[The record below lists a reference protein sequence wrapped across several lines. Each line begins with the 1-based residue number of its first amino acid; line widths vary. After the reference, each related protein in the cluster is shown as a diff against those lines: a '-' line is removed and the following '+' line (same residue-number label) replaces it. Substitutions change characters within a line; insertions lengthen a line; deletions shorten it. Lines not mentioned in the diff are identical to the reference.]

1 MKKLLAVLLAVIIA
15 SSIMPSAFAVTTPG
29 LATRVV
35 EGPYSETALEV
46 TSVTQDTFTVIVKC
60 PAVTKLVGLNM
71 FLDFDTES
79 VKVLKAGPVG
89 KEDADGNFT
98 PNFNGEWAHGLKA
111 NKYQYSFGFIS
122 TSGVT
127 KKAAKDLVYITFQ
140 IINSTQPA
148 TTVNLYINEFL
159 TEDGNDENEVI
170 TTVLVESQVISL
182 NLPEEI
188 TTNPNAET
196 TTDAPAD
203 AESTNALIQIIR
215 DLLAGNGVTFEDY
228 ADAILNLIG
237 NAEITDMI
245 EQLVDGAFSIED
257 AFIEILKGL
266 GLDFDSLED
275 ILNSIIDFFKDL
287 FGGDEGGDD
296 DKKPTTTGSGS
307 GSSEDESDAVLTT
320 NAASATTS
328 AGSTSGSEGTG
339 DAGVALAATV
349 CVAAAA
355 TFVLTR
361 NDGYVKQKL
370 NF

>member
-1 MKKLLAVLLAVIIA
+1 MKKLLAVLLAVMIA
-15 SSIMPSAFAVTTPG
+15 ASIMPSAFAVTTPG
-29 LATRVV
+29 LATRVI
-35 EGPYSETALEV
+35 EGTYNEKALEV
-46 TSVTQDTFTVIVKC
+46 TSVTQDTFTVVVKC

-71 FLDFDTES
+71 FLDFDSET
-79 VKVLKAGPVG
+79 VKVLEAGPVG
-89 KEDADGNFT
+89 AKDADGNFV

-140 IINSTQPA
+140 IFDSTQP
-148 TTVNLYINEFL
+148 TSTINLYINEFL
-159 TEDGNDENEVI
+159 TEDGNDDNEVI
-170 TTVLVESQVISL
+170 ATVLVESQIVTL
-182 NLPEEI
+182 NLPEAI
-188 TTNPNAET
+188 TKNPNAET
-196 TTDAPAD
+196 TTDTPAD
-203 AESTNALIQIIR
+203 AESTNALIQLIR

-275 ILNSIIDFFKDL
+275 ILNAIIDFFKDL
-287 FGGDEGGDD
+287 FDGDEDGDE
-296 DKKPTTTGSGS
+296 TTGSAS
-307 GSSEDESDAVLTT
+307 NPTTQSSSEAVLTT

-361 NDGYVKQKL
+361 KKREE
-370 NF
+370 